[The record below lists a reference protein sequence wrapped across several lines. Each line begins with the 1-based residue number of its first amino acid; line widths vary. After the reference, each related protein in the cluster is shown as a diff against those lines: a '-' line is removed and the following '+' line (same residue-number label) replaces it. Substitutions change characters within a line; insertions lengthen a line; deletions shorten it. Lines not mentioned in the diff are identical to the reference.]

1 MCFMYILFSDTLN
14 KYYAGHTGDTLQE
27 RLRKHNSDHKGFT
40 GGKGDW
46 LLKYYE
52 EYKTKELAYARERQI
67 KSWKSRK
74 KIEGLISLGSS
85 PVLEHPDL

>member
-1 MCFMYILFSDTLN
+1 M
-14 KYYAGHTGDTLQE
+14 GHTGNTLQE

-40 GGKGDW
+40 GDKGDW

-52 EYKTKELAYARERQI
+52 EYKIKELTYARERQI

-74 KIEGLISLGSS
+74 KIEALISLGSS
-85 PVLEHPDL
+85 PGLEHPDL

>member
-1 MCFMYILFSDTLN
+1 MYFMYILFSDTLN

-46 LLKYYE
+46 VLKYYE
-52 EYKTKELAYARERQI
+52 EYKTKELVYARERQI
-67 KSWKSRK
+67 KKLEKQK
-74 KIEGLISLGSS
+74 KN
-85 PVLEHPDL
+85 